1 MKAPR
6 LPPKD
11 YKPEFRE
18 LGLEKVRSELLMR
31 RWDPE
36 KLAAARIWVENQDTQ
51 QWLAGR
57 GDEPPRM
64 LRTKELRKWAM
75 YIVSAIGVAYAA
87 ARILKTLRWGG

>member
-6 LPPKD
+6 LPTKD
-11 YKPEFRE
+11 YKPEFAA
-18 LGLEKVRSELLMR
+18 LGLEKVRTELLLR

-51 QWLAGR
+51 QWLAER
-57 GDEPPRM
+57 SDAPPRM

-75 YIVSAIGVAYAA
+75 YVVSAIGVAYAA
-87 ARILKTLRWGG
+87 ARIFKTLRWGG